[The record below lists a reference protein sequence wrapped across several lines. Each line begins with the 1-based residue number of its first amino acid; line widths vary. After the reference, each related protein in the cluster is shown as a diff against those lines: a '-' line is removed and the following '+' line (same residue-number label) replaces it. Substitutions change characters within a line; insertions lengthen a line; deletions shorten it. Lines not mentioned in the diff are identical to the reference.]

1 MENSNNE
8 IFKTKIFYE
17 FFLYCMEKRLQY
29 NMDITD
35 KTSLKFNKSKKIVS
49 VIIPKDINEYNEEI
63 ILNGW
68 KNIINN
74 IESKNRSKEMLNYL
88 ENLTQ

>member
-17 FFLYCMEKRLQY
+17 FFIYCMEKRLQY
-29 NMDITD
+29 NMDVTD
-35 KTSLKFNKSKKIVS
+35 KTSLEFNESEKTVS
-49 VIIPKDINEYNEEI
+49 VVIPKNINEYNEEVI
-63 ILNGW
+63 FNGW
-68 KNIINN
+68 KNIIKN
-74 IESKNRSKEMLNYL
+74 IESENKINEMLNYL

>member
-1 MENSNNE
+1 MVNSSNE
-8 IFKTKIFYE
+8 IFRTKIFYE
-17 FFLYCMEKRLQY
+17 FFIYCMEKRLQY

-35 KTSLKFNKSKKIVS
+35 NTSFEFNDIEKIVS
-49 VIIPKDINEYNEEI
+49 VVIPKNIDDYNEDI

-68 KNIINN
+68 KKIIEK
-74 IESKNRSKEMLNYL
+74 IESENKINEMLDYL